1 MTGSDDGVDARPLA
15 PEDLP
20 HEYRNESEEPHM
32 RTSLSVL
39 TAVSL
44 LAVAPLVAGAQQ
56 DESELRSRV
65 SEMIRARNSANGR
78 TGRDGRNAQGDVQ
91 ARDRERDQARD
102 QARDREREQAR
113 ANASRSRGRDGNW
126 DWDRA
131 RDNDRDR
138 DRDRDREEYRRAR
151 NDSRGYGWGRNNDH
165 RDFDRR
171 QRDFDKRTRR
181 WNSLQWRMYRNCEDD
196 LLRQARWDRYDS
208 RRDDRWERERIRD
221 ICERR
226 VRGTRW

>member
-1 MTGSDDGVDARPLA
+1 MVRMTCPGAMTAWMRGPWLLRIC
-15 PEDLP
+15 LP
-20 HEYRNESEEPHM
+20 NTDNESEEPHM

-44 LAVAPLVAGAQQ
+44 LAAAPLVAGAQQ

-78 TGRDGRNAQGDVQ
+78 SGGDGRNARVEAQ

-102 QARDREREQAR
+102 REREQAKAD
-113 ANASRSRGRDGNW
+113 ANRSRGRDGNW

-138 DRDRDREEYRRAR
+138 DRDEYRRAR

-165 RDFDRR
+165 RDFERR
-171 QRDFDKRTRR
+171 QRDFEKRTRR
-181 WNSLQWRMYRNCEDD
+181 WNNVQWRMYRNCEDD
-196 LLRQARWDRYDS
+196 LLRQARWDRFDS

-226 VRGTRW
+226 VWGSRW